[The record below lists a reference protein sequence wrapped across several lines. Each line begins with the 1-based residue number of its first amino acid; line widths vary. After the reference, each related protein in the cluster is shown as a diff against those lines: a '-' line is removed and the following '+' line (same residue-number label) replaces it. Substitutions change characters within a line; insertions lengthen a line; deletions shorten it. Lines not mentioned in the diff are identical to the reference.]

1 MDNKD
6 LKLIKDL
13 IELHGDFY
21 LEKTNNVIEMLL
33 DELID
38 FRGYEFVVNAFKDLG
53 YDKDSMLDLGLDEE
67 MIDDENM

>member
-1 MDNKD
+1 MDNND

-53 YDKDSMLDLGLDEE
+53 YDNDSMLDLGLDEE
-67 MIDDENM
+67 TL